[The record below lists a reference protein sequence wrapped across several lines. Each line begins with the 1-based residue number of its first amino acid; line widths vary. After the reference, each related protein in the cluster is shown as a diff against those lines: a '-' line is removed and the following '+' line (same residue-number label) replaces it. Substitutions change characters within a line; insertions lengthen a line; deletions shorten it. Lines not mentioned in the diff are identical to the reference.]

1 MSIFN
6 SCKLSI
12 RTVSLLTT
20 VLLASLV
27 VLASGCADDT
37 NGASFNITGTVTYQG
52 KPVPTGYIK
61 FIPKAGGATGF
72 ARINNGK
79 YSTASG
85 AKKRGVEA
93 GDYTITV
100 DGFDGVSVVDPDDP
114 EQELG
119 AGKQVVTRYM
129 IEKSFLAEDQVLD
142 IDVPK
147 E

>member
-1 MSIFN
+1 MSIFD
-6 SCKLSI
+6 LSALKI

-20 VLLASLV
+20 VVVASLV
-27 VLASGCADDT
+27 VITSGCTGDT
-37 NGASFNITGTVTYQG
+37 NGASFNITGTVTYDG
-52 KPVPTGYIK
+52 KPVPAGYIK

-72 ARINNGK
+72 ARITDGK
-79 YSTASG
+79 YTTASG
-85 AKKRGVEA
+85 AKKRGIEA

-119 AGKQVVTRYM
+119 AGKQVIDRYM
-129 IEKSFLAEDQVLD
+129 IEKSFLAEDQVLN

-147 E
+147 K